1 MAAKK
6 KSPTAKKVTDDPR
19 VLSLAE
25 CVIFAVNSFP
35 NKAVYCHA
43 TGKMESW
50 HTWFKRAMTEAGYT
64 LVEPPVREK
73 K

>member
-1 MAAKK
+1 MPKPKK
-6 KSPTAKKVTDDPR
+6 KRDAKKVTDDPR

-25 CVIFAVNSFP
+25 CVIFAVNNFP
-35 NKAVYCHA
+35 NKPVFCPG

-50 HTWFKRAMTEAGYT
+50 HAWFKRTMTDAGYT